1 MATNKPKVIALIPAR
16 GGSKSIKKKNIKLLN
31 GKPLIF
37 YTIKAAQKSKLIDR
51 IIVSTDDKKIKKVAI
66 KYGAEVPF
74 MRPKKL
80 SGDNVLDYPVMEHAI
95 KKLNLNNKKDNV
107 LVFLRPTMPLR
118 THRDIDLGIKTM
130 LYKKNIKCIRSIRK
144 SLYPPY
150 LIRKLDKNNYIKP
163 LVNKT
168 IFKKATVRRQDLPQT
183 YICDGYVDAIK
194 INYLIKEKKFPPN
207 KIKPVY
213 SETKYFVDIDNKE
226 DMDMAKI
233 LMKYKK

>member
-66 KYGAEVPF
+66 RYGAEVPF
-74 MRPKKL
+74 MRPKKI

-118 THRDIDLGIKTM
+118 THRDIDLGIKT
-130 LYKKNIKCIRSIRK
+130 
-144 SLYPPY
+144 
-150 LIRKLDKNNYIKP
+150 
-163 LVNKT
+163 VN
-168 IFKKATVRRQDLPQT
+168 
-183 YICDGYVDAIK
+183 
-194 INYLIKEKKFPPN
+194 
-207 KIKPVY
+207 
-213 SETKYFVDIDNKE
+213 
-226 DMDMAKI
+226 
-233 LMKYKK
+233 